1 MSKMAGLLAARY
13 SLFAS
18 SIFIWLF
25 GIVLLVVGGL
35 LRTDPDVRRIAE
47 YFTVFNNYWAA
58 SVTTLFV
65 GACLLLVGFLG
76 CCGAF
81 FESKRLLVA
90 YNVFMVFFVLLELAI
105 MGLVWKHA
113 KQEAMDRYLSHAFRR
128 LIPKS
133 KNAFVDIEYFLDNV
147 QFKLQC
153 CGGAG
158 PQDYEKLEMDYPG
171 SCFYYDHEKEA
182 AAVYQQGCGRE
193 MRRFLMGKSLAVG
206 LVCLFVLLIQ
216 LGSIASAVYVLRASG
231 KPRPK
236 ITAV

>member
-1 MSKMAGLLAARY
+1 MARLLAARY
-13 SLFAS
+13 CLLVS
-18 SIFIWLF
+18 SVFIWVF

-35 LRTDPDVRRIAE
+35 LRSDPDVRRIAE
-47 YFTVFNNYWAA
+47 YFTVFDNYWAA
-58 SVTTLFV
+58 SITTLFV

-81 FESKRLLVA
+81 FQSKRLLIA
-90 YNVFMVFFVLLELAI
+90 YNVFMVFFVILELAV

-113 KQEAMDRYLSHAFRR
+113 KEEAMDIYLSNAFRR
-128 LIPKS
+128 LITKS
-133 KNAFVDIEYFLDNV
+133 KNAFVDIEYFLDNI

-158 PQDYEKLEMDYPG
+158 PQDYEALEMDYVG

-182 AAVYQQGCGRE
+182 AAVYQDGCGRE

-206 LVCLFVLLIQ
+206 LICLFILLIQ
-216 LGSIASAVYVLRASG
+216 VGSIASAIYVLRMTS

-236 ITAV
+236 VTAV